1 MAQSGCGIPHVSYLR
16 QNKSPKSS
24 ELLGLLNFEVF
35 YPLQDLR
42 TTLPDPKP
50 SQSYHSGLVCEYLT
64 WGKLHVS
71 VTTLPTPVIS
81 VTYSIGLALQPWMFY
96 VTTWTAHALNA
107 RQPHLIFSDPVA
119 VWGLLSYGLLRLDNF
134 TNPPKLGVG
143 ETYTAEAYILPFH
156 SF

>member
-1 MAQSGCGIPHVSYLR
+1 MSIALGGFVVSRFSCY
-16 QNKSPKSS
+16 SS
-24 ELLGLLNFEVF
+24 SASSI
-35 YPLQDLR
+35 R
-42 TTLPDPKP
+42 AM
-50 SQSYHSGLVCEYLT
+50 
-64 WGKLHVS
+64 
-71 VTTLPTPVIS
+71 
-81 VTYSIGLALQPWMFY
+81 SIGLALQPWMFY
-96 VTTWTAHALNA
+96 VTTWTAHAFNA